1 MKLKGVELLGR
12 DKRSRPGSHPRGLAR
27 KPELHPPPRA
37 SEWGGHLF
45 SPPLVGNRGP
55 ETGRKS
61 PQITQQDRSNLV
73 AQTGLPR
80 AYPELSSAFS
90 RSWRGSGHGSPHY
103 PGNEAPSLP
112 RPTPS
117 LAEEKPGLPHVWG
130 CSVLLVTSSKTQIPW
145 LRSPK
150 TKGVIFIFISAQV
163 LRHQFCL
170 PGIQLSCW

>member
-1 MKLKGVELLGR
+1 MAEIRDHGQVHTPGVWLG
-12 DKRSRPGSHPRGLAR
+12 SLSCTHHP
-27 KPELHPPPRA
+27 EHQ
-37 SEWGGHLF
+37 SGGHLC

-61 PQITQQDRSNLV
+61 PQITQQDGSNLV

-90 RSWRGSGHGSPHY
+90 RSWRGSGHSSPHY

-130 CSVLLVTSSKTQIPW
+130 CSMLLVTSSQTHIPW
-145 LRSPK
+145 LRSSKPRASFLFLYQPECL
-150 TKGVIFIFISAQV
+150 GISFASLEFSSAV
-163 LRHQFCL
+163 GETID
-170 PGIQLSCW
+170 PP